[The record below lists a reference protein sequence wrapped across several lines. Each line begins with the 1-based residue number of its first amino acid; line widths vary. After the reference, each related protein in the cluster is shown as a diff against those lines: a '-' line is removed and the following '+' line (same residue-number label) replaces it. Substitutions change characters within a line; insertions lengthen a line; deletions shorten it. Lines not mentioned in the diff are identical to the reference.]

1 MAVLMIMLRMTAL
14 MKCETISQSV
24 EGSVF
29 YYLLETFRSIML
41 TWVVVMVVAAVVA
54 GA

>member
-1 MAVLMIMLRMTAL
+1 MMLRMTAL

-29 YYLLETFRSIML
+29 YYLMETFGSIML
-41 TWVVVMVVAAVVA
+41 TWVVVVAAAVVA